1 MLKFAGAIPRLYAE
15 RTAATTGAFH
25 VGIVELETGAFD
37 GLNVVNFNPFQ
48 IHGAHLVHGDFQA
61 VKFENLIVLAG
72 LVLKRHVVLEAGA
85 TSADH
90 RDAQGDGRGVLH
102 SHDFFDL
109 GAGNGRQINHNSF
122 GLRSQA
128 ENRDPDTEYSKPCDV
143 LRKCDVPHHKGNGN
157 NAPQT
162 TAKGGEVRLQ
172 YDASMR
178 HKVTLIP
185 GEGIGPEVAGAVRRI
200 LEAAGVKIDWEEL
213 EGRTDKNTEKG
224 QLVSQT
230 AVESVRHN
238 HVALKGPMATAIAGG
253 ARSVNVALRQTL
265 DLYANLRPVKN
276 LPGVKSRFE
285 GVDVVLVRENTED
298 LYSGLEHEVVPG
310 VVESLKIITER
321 ASTRIARF
329 AFQYAKKNGRKKIH
343 AIHKA
348 NIMKLSDGLFL
359 KSIRTVAQ
367 EYPEIEYLEM
377 IVDNACMQIV
387 LNPQQ
392 FDVLLLPN
400 LYGDVMSDLAAG
412 LVGGLGVVGSANI
425 GDDAA
430 MFEAVH
436 GTAPD
441 IAGKGLA
448 NPTALLLSSILM
460 LDHIGE
466 RSAARKIEAAL
477 EKVYREG
484 VHTTRDVGGEAGT
497 EEFTEAVI
505 GALAG
510 S

>member
-1 MLKFAGAIPRLYAE
+1 MK
-15 RTAATTGAFH
+15 
-25 VGIVELETGAFD
+25 
-37 GLNVVNFNPFQ
+37 
-48 IHGAHLVHGDFQA
+48 
-61 VKFENLIVLAG
+61 
-72 LVLKRHVVLEAGA
+72 
-85 TSADH
+85 
-90 RDAQGDGRGVLH
+90 
-102 SHDFFDL
+102 
-109 GAGNGRQINHNSF
+109 
-122 GLRSQA
+122 
-128 ENRDPDTEYSKPCDV
+128 
-143 LRKCDVPHHKGNGN
+143 
-157 NAPQT
+157 
-162 TAKGGEVRLQ
+162 
-172 YDASMR
+172 

-185 GEGIGPEVAGAVRRI
+185 GEGIGPEVAGATRRI
-200 LEAAGVKIDWEEL
+200 LEAAGVEIEWEEIA
-213 EGRTDKNTEKG
+213 GRSSDGANTG
-224 QLVSQT
+224 Q
-230 AVESVRHN
+230 AVNQGAIDSVRRN
-238 HVALKGPMATAIAGG
+238 HVALKGPMATAVAGG
-253 ARSVNVALRQTL
+253 APSVNVALRKSL
-265 DLYANLRPVKN
+265 DLYANLRPVRN

-329 AFQYAKKNGRKKIH
+329 AFEYARRNGRKKIH

-359 KSIRTVAQ
+359 RSIRAVAEQ
-367 EYPEIEYLEM
+367 YPEVEYKEL

-412 LVGGLGVVGSANI
+412 LVGGLGVVPSGNI

-448 NPTALLLSSILM
+448 NPTALLLSAILM
-460 LDHIGE
+460 LDHLGE
-466 RSAARKIEAAL
+466 RSAARRIEAAI
-477 EKVYREG
+477 ESVYRDG
-484 VHTTRDVGGEAGT
+484 KHLTRDVGGSAGT
-497 EEFTEAVI
+497 AEFTDAVI
-505 GALAG
+505 GALAPRH
-510 S
+510 SHAV